1 MKEKILTSE
10 EIAKSWANI
19 FCFKKE
25 KGQEKGLRSPQIG
38 ALHALMAHIEEDEKT
53 GIVVMPTGTGKTET
67 MLSFLVANQCRKVFV
82 IVPSDSL
89 RTQTY
94 KKFKTLGL
102 LRHIGVVPSNIN
114 LPIVKMVTKN
124 VTDPEWKTIV
134 NETNVIVTTM
144 TLAAKISP
152 EIRSYL
158 RKNISYLFVDEAHHS
173 KAETWNDFIKRSS
186 IN

>member
-10 EIAKSWANI
+10 EIAKSLANI
-19 FCFKKE
+19 FCFKKG

-89 RTQTY
+89 RTQT
-94 KKFKTLGL
+94 
-102 LRHIGVVPSNIN
+102 
-114 LPIVKMVTKN
+114 
-124 VTDPEWKTIV
+124 
-134 NETNVIVTTM
+134 
-144 TLAAKISP
+144 
-152 EIRSYL
+152 
-158 RKNISYLFVDEAHHS
+158 
-173 KAETWNDFIKRSS
+173 
-186 IN
+186 